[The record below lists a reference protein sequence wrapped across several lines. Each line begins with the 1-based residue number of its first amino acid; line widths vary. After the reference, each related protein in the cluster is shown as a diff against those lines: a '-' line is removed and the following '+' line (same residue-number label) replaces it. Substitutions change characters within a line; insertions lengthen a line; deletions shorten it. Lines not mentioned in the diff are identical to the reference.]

1 MRRRQSRREASPIS
15 KAVSLAA
22 ESFKLSLVQ
31 LACRISTSSDGFMV
45 FMTILLSTIPPG
57 GGKNQSIGR
66 VEWTRVELFRTKK
79 KSFGSFDEAELFSAS
94 SLCIRMT
101 LSYSV
106 QSERFLSGAVEF
118 LFYFSVVCLL
128 S

>member
-1 MRRRQSRREASPIS
+1 M
-15 KAVSLAA
+15 
-22 ESFKLSLVQ
+22 ES
-31 LACRISTSSDGFMV
+31 
-45 FMTILLSTIPPG
+45 
-57 GGKNQSIGR
+57 
-66 VEWTRVELFRTKK
+66 ELFRL

-118 LFYFSVVCLL
+118 LFDFSVVCLL